1 MKAAEGNPK
10 KQGLMRITQ
19 ALGPCHPPPRTS
31 PVRVEIFLFSL
42 RWSAGLWTWARRGS
56 AIPLGPQEKRGQAR
70 GRPQTDPG
78 ARRPPEAA
86 AGVPRPTSHT
96 PQGPSSTFLSR
107 SIKALLL
114 PLESRFRFFSSARRS
129 ITLRSVRRRVP
140 VSDEAELRA
149 AAPAA
154 PESPKPDRDSAI
166 PGTLAPPTTSQ
177 RTRPGLPRLSAQNG
191 AACEGT
197 APAAPVRL
205 ASAQAYPARVRR
217 SRPRLPMRGGSPGR
231 DARRRTTTR
240 QPPAAK
246 GRGACVPRSHR
257 LPAVACRQSC

>member
-1 MKAAEGNPK
+1 MSPATSNFPRSRRDFLVLAPMQRWGPP
-10 KQGLMRITQ
+10 GLGDPAR
-19 ALGPCHPPPRTS
+19 A
-31 PVRVEIFLFSL
+31 
-42 RWSAGLWTWARRGS
+42 SA
-56 AIPLGPQEKRGQAR
+56 KRGQAR
-70 GRPQTDPG
+70 GRPQTDPE

-86 AGVPRPTSHT
+86 AGVPRPPSHT
-96 PQGPSSTFLSR
+96 PQGRSSTFLSR

-166 PGTLAPPTTSQ
+166 PGTLAPPTTSH

-191 AACEGT
+191 AACEET
-197 APAAPVRL
+197 APAAPARL
-205 ASAQAYPARVRR
+205 VSAQAYPARVRR
-217 SRPRLPMRGGSPGR
+217 SRPRLPMRGGSRGR
-231 DARRRTTTR
+231 DARRRTTSR
-240 QPPAAK
+240 RPPAANC
-246 GRGACVPRSHR
+246 RDACVLRAHR
-257 LPAVACRQSC
+257 LSAAAWRQCC